1 VFLAK
6 TSLVAFPRRDANTPT
21 PTTKCQQLS
30 ARRPRGC
37 DRRSGRPIRICRA
50 CLWNP
55 AWGPRAQQKSA
66 SSYALRRAR
75 RHLADVCK
83 YLLLFARRTKLLV
96 AHRLGAACGGDAHRG
111 APDDPFVGKR
121 AGARQR
127 GTQSPQR
134 RAPRGHP
141 GGASRGRAP
150 ARGATVSE
158 AEAAVLHGLSQQ
170 LASAQGAQC
179 RRLCGGNIMGLRQ
192 LTQPGVGA

>member
-1 VFLAK
+1 MFLAK

-66 SSYALRRAR
+66 SSCALRRAR

-96 AHRLGAACGGDAHRG
+96 AHRLGAACGGD
-111 APDDPFVGKR
+111 PFVGKHT
-121 AGARQR
+121 GARQR

-179 RRLCGGNIMGLRQ
+179 RRLCGGQYNGPAAINTARSRRLRE
-192 LTQPGVGA
+192 PHER